1 MDDVESA
8 DTAEESSEAT
18 ALVSVFTFCPDFV
31 WTKSS
36 HLTKNIWSR
45 SLSLESK
52 CSAIQ
57 FLSQHFFQYL

>member
-31 WTKSS
+31 
-36 HLTKNIWSR
+36 
-45 SLSLESK
+45 
-52 CSAIQ
+52 
-57 FLSQHFFQYL
+57 